1 MGFQMEPLELRIV
14 RSVEEVKLNESEV
27 EESMAPCTAAIL
39 IPPQRKPV
47 GVIQHDIYG
56 VEYLS

>member
-1 MGFQMEPLELRIV
+1 MEPLELRIV